1 MRIITAIFFV
11 SVAVAIFASLQY
23 TAKATTQPS
32 IQSSPYLIE
41 RVKNNDWMLIDVRSP
56 EEFAEGHIPGAVNM
70 PYDAIDDYINELEGN
85 KEKPIIVYCR
95 SGRRA
100 KLAMKVLEALEFSE
114 VMHLEGDMLGWSAAG
129 LPVDRM

>member
-70 PYDAIDDYINELEGN
+70 PYDAIDDFINELEGN
-85 KEKPIIVYCR
+85 KDKPIIVYCR

-114 VMHLEGDMLGWSAAG
+114 VMHLEGDMLGWSDAG

>member
-1 MRIITAIFFV
+1 MRTITAVFFV
-11 SVAVAIFASLQY
+11 SMAIATFVLLQC

-32 IQSSPYLIE
+32 IQSSPYLID
-41 RVKNNDWMLIDVRSP
+41 RVKNNDWTLIDVRSP
-56 EEFAEGHIPGAVNM
+56 EEFAEGHIPGAINM
-70 PYDAIDDYINELEGN
+70 PYDAIDDYISELDGN
-85 KEKPIIVYCR
+85 KEKPVIVYCR

-100 KLAMKVLEALEFSE
+100 KLAMKVLQALDFSE

>member
-1 MRIITAIFFV
+1 MRIVTAVFFV
-11 SVAVAIFASLQY
+11 SIAVAIFASLQY

-85 KEKPIIVYCR
+85 KDKPIIVYCR

>member
-11 SVAVAIFASLQY
+11 SVAVAIFVSLQY

>member
-70 PYDAIDDYINELEGN
+70 PYDAIDDFINELEGN
-85 KEKPIIVYCR
+85 KDKPIIVYCR

>member
-1 MRIITAIFFV
+1 MRIVTAVFFV
-11 SVAVAIFASLQY
+11 SIAIAIFASLQY

-32 IQSSPYLIE
+32 IQPSPYLIE

-70 PYDAIDDYINELEGN
+70 PYDAIDGYISELEGN
-85 KEKPIIVYCR
+85 KEKPVIVYCR

-100 KLAMKVLEALEFSE
+100 ELAMKVLKALDFSE

>member
-85 KEKPIIVYCR
+85 KEKTIIVYCR